1 MYILSIISLSAVSS
15 HSCGLECS
23 SQWLSI
29 LPTDESICETRERQ
43 AETEQ
48 RWPTGRTFCNIQE
61 FHLPQ
66 TLRPP
71 AKLKLFLHASVFLGF
86 GYVSVWFTPRQ
97 RNTSG
102 SSPRPPPTRHSFLLY
117 DMFWC
122 LQCLLFYIIGKK
134 TLGMWLTKNTFFGL
148 PSLFDFSAS
157 VSSGVA
163 LAVFV
168 ATLRLLGF
176 PSFLQSHSV
185 SCRMSTRDAPGR
197 G

>member
-29 LPTDESICETRERQ
+29 LPTDESICETRERR

-86 GYVSVWFTPRQ
+86 GWVF
-97 RNTSG
+97 G
-102 SSPRPPPTRHSFLLY
+102 SHQGREIRVDRRHGLLPLATVFAY

-134 TLGMWLTKNTFFGL
+134 TLGMWLPKQTFFFGL

-176 PSFLQSHSV
+176 PSFLQPCSV

>member
-134 TLGMWLTKNTFFGL
+134 TLGMWLTKNIFFRSPFFVWLFSLRFLWSCPCSFCRYFAIVGIPL
-148 PSLFDFSAS
+148 FPS
-157 VSSGVA
+157 VA
-163 LAVFV
+163 LC
-168 ATLRLLGF
+168 
-176 PSFLQSHSV
+176 FLQDIHQR
-185 SCRMSTRDAPGR
+185 CPW
-197 G
+197 